1 MFYASR
7 SMVVCTL
14 NRIFHTFAPFL
25 QSIALR
31 YFLLGN
37 DARFVWDRLKYFGV
51 FADSLILYTRLTDPI
66 VIFYCVVIFH
76 DSITAFNP
84 NYCIGQPFP
93 TYLFQRALGLCFL
106 PRPSLGVGSSILL
119 RSLGGVGL
127 FHWSYHTFDKGN
139 LILRQAVF
147 LVQHL
152 VRPGMGEVLEGNE
165 LECVRGSTLC
175 GGLGSH

>member
-14 NRIFHTFAPFL
+14 NHIFHTFAPFL

-37 DARFVWDRLKYFGV
+37 DARFVWDRLKYFEV

-93 TYLFQRALGLCFL
+93 TYLFQRALGLCFFC
-106 PRPSLGVGSSILL
+106 RGHPSAWILQSFFGLSAMLAYSIGRIMLSIKAISS
-119 RSLGGVGL
+119 S
-127 FHWSYHTFDKGN
+127 
-139 LILRQAVF
+139 
-147 LVQHL
+147 
-152 VRPGMGEVLEGNE
+152 VRPYFLYSISSVHGWEK
-165 LECVRGSTLC
+165 S
-175 GGLGSH
+175 